1 MMEEVREYIDIVFDQ
16 YEMTDEIKALRDEIV
31 MDAEEHYRDCLA
43 KGMSEKEA
51 AQTVK
56 QSLGDL
62 GAMLREIG
70 AEKIDRID
78 DAAESFYNASR
89 TLRNALGRLF
99 SSKPTKT
106 IREVFHDV
114 DSLDISGVA
123 MDIRFEQSEDDTVYL
138 SIEEDGET
146 VEVTTDEHTLVIK
159 ENKNTH
165 FSSPTVS
172 LKVPALKDIRIS
184 VVSGDIETEGI
195 KAENCMIKTTSG
207 DIRLE
212 ETTIEACE
220 LHSISGDVQIE
231 DGKYTKMEVVSKCG
245 DVDISTEE
253 VSFCKVSTI
262 SGDMELHVGWF
273 AQMDLSAVSG
283 DIRVEIQDDED
294 LQVDAGTV
302 SGDCEIYGISMKKD
316 GTRLLSA
323 GTVSGDL
330 EISKA

>member
-123 MDIRFEQSEDDTVYL
+123 MDVSFEQSEDDAVYL
-138 SIEEDGET
+138 TIKDGEK
-146 VEVTTDEHTLVIK
+146 VEVTTDDHTLVIK

-184 VVSGDIETEGI
+184 VVSGDIETEAI

-231 DGKYTKMEVVSKCG
+231 DGRYTKMEVVSKSG

-262 SGDMELHVGWF
+262 SGDMEVHVGWF

>member
-70 AEKIDRID
+70 AEKIERID
-78 DAAESFYNASR
+78 DAAESFYNASK

-123 MDIRFEQSEDDTVYL
+123 MDVSFEQSEDDAVYL
-138 SIEEDGET
+138 TIKDGEK
-146 VEVTTDEHTLVIK
+146 VEVTTDDHTLVIK
-159 ENKNTH
+159 ENKNSH

-184 VVSGDIETEGI
+184 VVSGDIETEAI

-207 DIRLE
+207 DICLE
-212 ETTIEACE
+212 ETGIEQCE

-231 DGKYTKMEVVSKCG
+231 DGKYTKMEVVSKSG

-262 SGDMELHVGWF
+262 SGDMEVHIGWF

>member
-78 DAAESFYNASR
+78 DAAESFYNASK

-123 MDIRFEQSEDDTVYL
+123 MDVSFEQSEDDAVYL
-138 SIEEDGET
+138 TIKDGEK
-146 VEVTTDEHTLVIK
+146 VEVTTDDHTLVIK
-159 ENKNTH
+159 ENKNSH

-184 VVSGDIETEGI
+184 VVSGDIETEAI

-207 DIRLE
+207 DICLE
-212 ETTIEACE
+212 ETGIEQCE

-231 DGKYTKMEVVSKCG
+231 DGKYTKMEVVSKSG

-283 DIRVEIQDDED
+283 DISVEIEDDED

-302 SGDCEIYGISMKKD
+302 SGDCEIYGIAMKKD

>member
-123 MDIRFEQSEDDTVYL
+123 MDVSFEQSEDDAVYL
-138 SIEEDGET
+138 TIKDGEK
-146 VEVTTDEHTLVIK
+146 VEVTTDDHTLVIK

-195 KAENCMIKTTSG
+195 KVENCMIKTTSG

-212 ETTIEACE
+212 ETGIEQCE

-231 DGKYTKMEVVSKCG
+231 DGKYTKMEVVSKSG

-262 SGDMELHVGWF
+262 SGDMELHIGWF

-283 DIRVEIQDDED
+283 DISVEIEDDED

-323 GTVSGDL
+323 GTVSGDV
-330 EISKA
+330 EICKE

>member
-70 AEKIDRID
+70 AEKIERID
-78 DAAESFYNASR
+78 DAAESFYNASK

-106 IREVFHDV
+106 IREVFRDV

-123 MDIRFEQSEDDTVYL
+123 MDVSFEQSEDDAVYL
-138 SIEEDGET
+138 TIKDGET
-146 VEVTTDEHTLVIK
+146 VEVTTDDHTLVIK

-207 DIRLE
+207 DICLE
-212 ETTIEACE
+212 ETGIEQCE

-231 DGKYTKMEVVSKCG
+231 DGKYTKMEVVSKSG

-283 DIRVEIQDDED
+283 DIRVEIQDGED

-330 EISKA
+330 DISKA